1 MGRIKDG
8 TKLYEITR
16 GKGTM
21 FLAYD
26 DVRTLTTDYDW
37 HNEENEALESIIYRI
52 FSWEFED
59 HYMDHCH
66 PHIAMDVTPGQYEG
80 ECFIDW
86 LRKNH
91 PELEPFEAKY
101 IGPIK
106 EPVDR
111 PEFNAKGGV
120 MKY

>member
-1 MGRIKDG
+1 MARIKDG

-21 FLAYD
+21 FLVYD
-26 DVRTLTTDYDW
+26 DVRTLTTDYDG
-37 HNEENEALESIIYRI
+37 HNEENFKLDRIIYRI
-52 FSWEFED
+52 FSCEFED
-59 HYMDHCH
+59 HYMGLYR
-66 PHIAMDVTPGQYEG
+66 PNIAMDVTPGQYEG